1 MSLLGFS
8 HPLWLA
14 ALALALI
21 PYVYGGRHPIPYPA
35 LAWMPR
41 DERFSHLEGWRR
53 LLTAAFLA
61 ALAIALAGPYLKA
74 QKVPRLGRGAHIV
87 LTIDRSSSMNEDFS
101 GHYLSGDAQGSKS
114 AAARRLLLEFVRRRP
129 QDLFALVAF
138 STAPVHVLSLT
149 QDRRAV
155 EAAIEALGT
164 RGRGVTN
171 IAPGLMMALSEFG
184 RQPATGAR
192 VILLVSDGGTHIEA
206 DTQERLRRAFQDLGV
221 RLYWIYLRNPR
232 SISVLHPPKRNLS
245 ETSTPEYFIHQFF
258 QTLGIPYQVFEAD
271 NPAALAQAIET
282 VGRLENRPLRYFEIL
297 PRRDLTPWA
306 IALALLLGLPLLLWH
321 ALEIDRWFEPTS

>member
-8 HPLWLA
+8 HPAWLA
-14 ALALALI
+14 ALALAPVPLI
-21 PYVYGGRHPIPYPA
+21 YPGRHPIPYPA
-35 LAWMPR
+35 LTWLPQESRASR
-41 DERFSHLEGWRR
+41 LARLRR

-61 ALAIALAGPYLKA
+61 TLALALASPYLKE

-87 LTIDRSSSMNEDFS
+87 LTLDRSSSMNEDFS

-114 AAARRLLLEFVRRRP
+114 AVARRLLLEFVRHRR

-138 STAPVHVLSLT
+138 STAPIHVLSLT

-155 EAAIEALGT
+155 EAAIDALGT

-171 IAPGLMMALSEFG
+171 IAPGLMMALAEFG
-184 RQPATGAR
+184 QRPATGAR

-206 DTQERLRRAFQDLGV
+206 DTQERLRQAFRDLGV
-221 RLYWIYLRNPR
+221 RLYWIYLRNSR

-245 ETSTPEYFIHQFF
+245 ETSTPEYFIHRFF
-258 QTLGIPYQVFEAD
+258 QTLGVPYRVFEAD
-271 NPAALAQAIET
+271 NPAALAQAIAT
-282 VGRLENRPLRYFEIL
+282 VGKLEKRPLRYFEVL

-306 IALALLLGLPLLLWH
+306 VTVALVLGVPLLLWH
-321 ALEIDRWFEPTS
+321 ALEIDRWFTPAS